1 MVASGRVGDLVENAV
16 EKSIR
21 IQLDVMR
28 VLLRNDE
35 IKWGN
40 LGIQNEADFLKGQ
53 LLAEILYDFAS
64 NFQRMHKRVPNPT
77 EILEA
82 HKIIIGRAVDI
93 KRAIAESIRMDN

>member
-1 MVASGRVGDLVENAV
+1 MVVSGRVGDLVENAV

-21 IQLDVMR
+21 IHLDVMR

-35 IKWGN
+35 IKWDN

-64 NFQRMHKRVPNPT
+64 NFHRMHKSSKSYRDFRG
-77 EILEA
+77 A
-82 HKIIIGRAVDI
+82 
-93 KRAIAESIRMDN
+93 